1 MKRALASAIFVGCAC
16 TVPASSWSGPVFLL
30 DSEHH
35 PHVRVS
41 WPCEDGTTT
50 AIEADREYTA
60 PNDRTPLGKNLS
72 CYVGLGGNRGDYGL
86 GRPGAVD
93 VRVGLY
99 KVDKGKPLF
108 EHLAPASAV
117 TVVYSGLKFTAP
129 AKALPETTVQHL
141 KFEDPNNVLGCA
153 GDPQLLVTWNT
164 FDPHET
170 MGGRLNRRNG
180 RAGALGEKNTSGAK
194 VTFETDKDGLVTMTA
209 VIPYA
214 LFKHADDPWLRSE
227 PGDFIEPVHFHIEF
241 EVMAKDAPADDKP
254 S

>member
-1 MKRALASAIFVGCAC
+1 MKRALGPAIFVVLAGA
-16 TVPASSWSGPVFLL
+16 VPGSGRSGPVFLL

-35 PHVRVS
+35 PHVKVS
-41 WPCEDGTTT
+41 WPCVDGKSTVL
-50 AIEADREYTA
+50 EADREYAA

-86 GRPGAVD
+86 GHPGAVD

-99 KVDKGKPLF
+99 KVDKTKPMF
-108 EHLAPASAV
+108 EALAEKSSV
-117 TVVYSGLKFTAP
+117 TVVFSSLKFNAP
-129 AKALPETTVQHL
+129 ARALPETTVQHL

-164 FDPHET
+164 YDPFET

-180 RAGALGEKNTSGAK
+180 RQGVLGEKNTTGAK

-227 PGDFIEPVHFHIEF
+227 PGDFVEPVHFHIEF
-241 EVMAKDAPADDKP
+241 EVMAKDAPADERP